1 MIGIIGAMEEENRI
15 LLENMENKTEEKQYH
30 LVFTKGMIENQE
42 VVLVQSG
49 IGKVNSALATAFM
62 IGHYHPDI
70 IINTGSAGGLHP
82 DLHVGDVVIADRL
95 AYHDVDATAFGYE
108 LGQVPQM
115 PHYYPADATVVNQIT
130 KAAEAV
136 GLHTVTGT
144 IVSSD
149 SFIASESG
157 IARIKKNF
165 PDAYATEMEG
175 ASIAQVCYV
184 LGTPFAVIRAIS
196 DGASEDAALTFDEFI
211 VAAGKKSAEMVIE
224 LLKHLGKK
232 G

>member
-15 LLENMENKTEEKQYH
+15 LLENMENIAEEKHYH
-30 LVFTKGMIENQE
+30 LLFTKGIIEDQE

-49 IGKVNSALATAFM
+49 IGKVNSALAAAFM
-62 IGHYHPDI
+62 IGNYQPDF
-70 IINTGSAGGLHP
+70 IINTGSAGGLQP
-82 DLHVGDVVIADRL
+82 GLHVGDVVIADRL

-108 LGQVPQM
+108 IGQVPQM
-115 PHYYPADATVVNQIT
+115 PHYYLSDDKVVASIT

-136 GLHTVTGT
+136 GLHTVKGT

-157 IARIKKNF
+157 VARIKEHF

-184 LGTPFAVIRAIS
+184 LGTPFVVIRAIS
-196 DGASEDAALTFDEFI
+196 DGASEGAALSFDAFI
-211 VAAGKKSAEMVIE
+211 VEAGKKSAEMVIE
-224 LLKHLGKK
+224 LLKHIKQQG
-232 G
+232 

>member
-15 LLENMENKTEEKQYH
+15 LLENMENIVEEKHYH
-30 LVFTKGMIENQE
+30 LLFTKGIIENQE

-49 IGKVNSALATAFM
+49 IGKVNSALAAAFM
-62 IGHYHPDI
+62 IGNYQPDF
-70 IINTGSAGGLHP
+70 IINTGSAGGLQP
-82 DLHVGDVVIADRL
+82 GLHVGDVVIADRL

-108 LGQVPQM
+108 IGQVPQM
-115 PHYYPADATVVNQIT
+115 PHYYLADDKVVASIT

-136 GLHTVTGT
+136 GLHTVKGT
-144 IVSSD
+144 VVSSD

-157 IARIKKNF
+157 VARIKEHF

-184 LGTPFAVIRAIS
+184 LETPFVVIRAIS
-196 DGASEDAALTFDEFI
+196 DGASEGAALSFDEFI
-211 VAAGKKSAEMVIE
+211 VEAGKKSAEMVIE
-224 LLKHLGKK
+224 LLKHIK
-232 G
+232 